1 MLAKDIMTKN
11 VITVKENTP
20 VREVIRILLENRI
33 SGVPVVDKENN
44 LIGIISEADLIYK
57 EKSLLPITSYHE
69 NHKKFMNAY
78 RKSLAKTAGEIMT
91 KDVIT
96 VSEETTVEEI
106 ATLMLEKWIKRVP
119 VVKDRKVV
127 GIISRPDIMRTISIK

>member
-11 VITVKENTP
+11 VITVKEDTP
-20 VREVIRILLENRI
+20 VREVIRMLLEKNI

-44 LIGIISEADLIYK
+44 LVGIISEADLIYK
-57 EKSLLPITSYHE
+57 EKSLLPIVTYHE
-69 NHKKFMNAY
+69 NHKQFMNAY
-78 RKSLAKTAGEIMT
+78 RKGLAKTAGEIMT

-96 VSEETTVEEI
+96 VSEDTAVEEI

-119 VVKDRKVV
+119 VVKDKKVI
-127 GIISRPDIMRTISIK
+127 GIISRPDIMRTIYE